1 MGLSTLNKDRDSQ
14 FVREALEGNQKAF
27 SEIMRLYWKNIE
39 MMLSKKI
46 NNKEDVEDIAIATF
60 SKAFDKLD
68 TYSDE
73 YAFSTWLNTIAQN
86 TLVDYF
92 RKKEQVTIS
101 IDEEKEGL
109 DGEPISLE
117 IPDQQL
123 GPEEDLIKR
132 QKNKHIL
139 SLVHRLKPHYRELI
153 ILRYLEELSYM
164 EIAEKLDMPLGSV
177 KAKLFRARD
186 LLFQI
191 LKPDENEY

>member
-1 MGLSTLNKDRDSQ
+1 MGLSTSNKDRDSQ

-92 RKKEQVTIS
+92 RKKEQV
-101 IDEEKEGL
+101 
-109 DGEPISLE
+109 PISNTE
-117 IPDQQL
+117 CPNRI
-123 GPEEDLIKR
+123 
-132 QKNKHIL
+132 
-139 SLVHRLKPHYRELI
+139 
-153 ILRYLEELSYM
+153 
-164 EIAEKLDMPLGSV
+164 
-177 KAKLFRARD
+177 
-186 LLFQI
+186 
-191 LKPDENEY
+191 